1 MFLTHTILHQG
12 QVSLGAVGDPALTV
26 SLGKSL
32 YTPNVLRSQPITLT
46 KLLLNSK
53 VR

>member
-26 SLGKSL
+26 SSGKSL
-32 YTPNVLRSQPITLT
+32 TVVEKMINTPST
-46 KLLLNSK
+46 
-53 VR
+53 